1 MQTQKILITGSNGQI
16 GTVLSDKLIDIFG
29 LDNVIL
35 TDIAANNHKR
45 GIYEKLDI
53 LNTAHF
59 QELIDDYQ
67 ITQIYHL
74 ASLLSASG
82 EKAPMRTWDIN
93 FNGLLNILEL
103 ARKNNIKKLFFP
115 SSIAVFGDTTPKE
128 NTPQDVPLVPDTV
141 YGIGKVAGELW
152 INYYANRYKLD
163 IRSLRYPGIISHE
176 SMPGGGTTDYAVEI
190 FHYAVKKE
198 KYTCFLKEDTVMPM
212 MYMEDAINATI
223 QLMQAP
229 AENIKIRY
237 GYNLGA
243 FSFSPKEIY
252 NEILKYIPDFEIE
265 YKPDFRQQ
273 IADSW
278 VKRIDDSRARQDWG
292 WKEKYNFEE
301 MVADMV
307 LNLKKHYYK
316 ENNAKKIDLVY

>member
-1 MQTQKILITGSNGQI
+1 MQNQKILITGSNGQI
-16 GTVLSDKLIDIFG
+16 GTVLGDKLIDIFG
-29 LDNVIL
+29 IDNVVL
-35 TDIAANNHKR
+35 TDIAKNNHKR
-45 GIYEKLDI
+45 GIFEKLDI
-53 LNTAHF
+53 LNTGHF
-59 QELIDDYQ
+59 KELIQDYK

-82 EKAPMRTWDIN
+82 EKNPMRTWNIN

-103 ARKNNIKKLFFP
+103 SKDNNIRKLFFP

-128 NTPQDVPLVPDTV
+128 NTPQDVPLVPKTV

-152 INYYANRYKLD
+152 CNYYANRYGLD
-163 IRSLRYPGIISHE
+163 VRSLRYPGIISYE

-190 FHYAVKKE
+190 FHYAIKNK
-198 KYTCFLKEDTVMPM
+198 KYTCFLEENTVLPM
-212 MYMEDAINATI
+212 MYMEDAINGTI

-229 AENIKIRY
+229 SENIKVRY
-237 GYNLGA
+237 SYNLAA

-252 NEILKYIPDFEIE
+252 NEILKHIPNFEIE

-278 VKRIDDSRARQDWG
+278 VKRIDDSRARQDWE
-292 WKEKYNFEE
+292 WKPKYNFEQ
-301 MVADMV
+301 MVEDMII
-307 LNLKKHYYK
+307 NLKKQYNSKTNK
-316 ENNAKKIDLVY
+316 EKLDLIY

>member
-1 MQTQKILITGSNGQI
+1 MQNQKILITGSNGQI
-16 GTVLSDKLIDIFG
+16 GTVLGDKLIDIFG
-29 LDNVIL
+29 IDNVIL
-35 TDIAANNHKR
+35 TDIAKNNHKR
-45 GIYEKLDI
+45 GIFEKLDI
-53 LNTAHF
+53 LNTVHF
-59 QELIDDYQ
+59 KELIQDYK

-82 EKAPMRTWDIN
+82 EKNPMRTWNVN

-103 ARKNNIKKLFFP
+103 SKDNDIKKLFFP

-128 NTPQDVPLVPDTV
+128 NTPQDVPLVPKTV

-152 INYYANRYKLD
+152 CNYYANRYGLD
-163 IRSLRYPGIISHE
+163 VRSLRYPGIISYE
-176 SMPGGGTTDYAVEI
+176 SMPGGGTTDYAVDI
-190 FHYAVKKE
+190 FHYAVKNE
-198 KYTCFLKEDTVMPM
+198 KYTCFLEENTVMPM

-223 QLMQAP
+223 QLMQSP
-229 AENIKIRY
+229 KENIKIRY
-237 GYNLGA
+237 SYNIGA

-252 NEILKYIPDFEIE
+252 NEILKHIPNFEIE

-292 WKEKYNFEE
+292 WKPKYNFEQ
-301 MVADMV
+301 MVEDMII
-307 LNLKKHYYK
+307 NLKKQYNSKTNK
-316 ENNAKKIDLVY
+316 EKLDLIY